1 MSIAKR
7 LKAAVVWLSRIGH
20 CRGFGIQ
27 SPTDYWMVRYVI
39 NESWPYYQYEN
50 LGRGDDWLTRKLG
63 RLCFRLA
70 NWLQPSVVDSND
82 YRAYLQAGCRKT
94 LFGES
99 SEFVVIPLDND
110 CQERLHNIFNKVSSQ
125 SVLVVTGISKARRLW
140 RQIVDDDRT
149 GITFDLYYCGIVM
162 FDKKRS
168 KKNYIINF

>member
-1 MSIAKR
+1 MSIAGR
-7 LKAAVVWLSRIGH
+7 LKAAIVWLRRIGH

-39 NESWPYYQYEN
+39 NEHWPYYQYET
-50 LGRGDDWLTRKLG
+50 LGRNDDWLTRKMG

-70 NWLQPSVVDSND
+70 NWLQPSVVESND
-82 YRAYLQAGCRKT
+82 YRDYLQAGCQKT
-94 LFGES
+94 TFGDS
-99 SEFVVIPLDND
+99 SELVVMPLEKSSQD
-110 CQERLHNIFNKVSSQ
+110 RLSYIYNKVSPQ
-125 SVLVVTGISKARRLW
+125 SVLVVTGISKAKKLW
-140 RQIVDDDRT
+140 RQIVDDERT